1 MSKPIANQC
10 VSCGAEMPEGDHV
23 CRGCRMPRYYVSES
37 TNTILELDKGYAMIC
52 GKVFNDVPSFDWLAE
67 AVREKME
74 REAKK

>member
-1 MSKPIANQC
+1 MSVHVNQC
-10 VSCGAEMPEGDHV
+10 VSCGAEMPEGDQV

-52 GKVFNDVPSFDWLAE
+52 GKVFNDVPSLDWLAE

-74 REAKK
+74 REAPL